1 MKNLKLHRLLFLPV
15 VLFFVSGY
23 SQTKTLTKIS
33 GGSSWDLLAF
43 SSGAVELSLASGAY
57 TYITDNQDYTF
68 IDRNNGSS
76 KSILLHN
83 GTPGQDNPP
92 NGMIINIVN
101 RSSRALPFNCG
112 GACGYESIS
121 GSFTNASIA
130 ANSSIVLQWNNATS
144 RWYEIL

>member
-1 MKNLKLHRLLFLPV
+1 MIDIKNMRKISRFLFV
-15 VLFFVSGY
+15 VLILVLFVKMS
-23 SQTKTLTKIS
+23 SAQEVLIKTNNGVQWFVPVKF
-33 GGSSWDLLAF
+33 F
-43 SSGAVELSLASGAY
+43 SSSFSCQTNNFDKVIIDEYNSGA
-57 TYITDNQDYTF
+57 
-68 IDRNNGSS
+68 
-76 KSILLHN
+76 KSITLHN

-101 RSSRALPFNCG
+101 RSNRALPFSCG

-130 ANSSIVLQWNNATS
+130 ANSSLVLQWNSAIS